1 MPIYEYECKK
11 CHSRFEK
18 RQGFD
23 SSPVAPCPK
32 CQSDSRRVLHSSPVH
47 FKGSGFYVTDHK
59 KSNGAA
65 SGVSKQESTQTEKG
79 K

>member
-1 MPIYEYECKK
+1 MPIYEYECSK

-23 SSPVAPCPK
+23 AKPLATCPK
-32 CQSDSRRVLHSSPVH
+32 CQGDARRVLHPAPVH
-47 FKGSGFYVTDHK
+47 FKGSGFYVTD
-59 KSNGAA
+59 SRNSGAA
-65 SGVSKQESTQTEKG
+65 SSTGKQESAQTEKG